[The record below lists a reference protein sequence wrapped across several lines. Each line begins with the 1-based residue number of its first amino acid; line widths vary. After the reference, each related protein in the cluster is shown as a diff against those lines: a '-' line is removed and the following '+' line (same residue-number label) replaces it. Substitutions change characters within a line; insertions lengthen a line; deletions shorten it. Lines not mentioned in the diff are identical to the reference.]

1 MEKIKPQQIRH
12 AKIADLA
19 ANGMGASAIAD
30 HLKIGVCQVER
41 VISSDFAQS
50 RMSEALQNMDAQIN
64 ARLPHLLELSMNAL
78 EQILTPGSFA
88 CRQEKLKA
96 ASIVTNT
103 ALRLSEL
110 SQKQSGINK
119 KSEE

>member
-19 ANGMGASAIAD
+19 VNGMGASAIAD
-30 HLKIGVCQVER
+30 HLNIGVCQVER
-41 VISSDFAQS
+41 VISGDVAQA
-50 RMSEALQNMDAQIN
+50 RMSDVLQNMDAQIN

-78 EQILTPGSFA
+78 ERILTPGSFA
-88 CRQEKLKA
+88 NRQELLKA
-96 ASIVTNT
+96 ASIVTST

-110 SQKQSGINK
+110 SQKQSGVNK
-119 KSEE
+119 KSED